1 MKFRGSG
8 SKAEKIAP
16 QMAPMIDV
24 VFQLLIFFMLT
35 LKIVSPEGEF
45 GINMPLAAAAQESAD
60 EPLLPEMKIRVLA
73 GPDGELASLQLNG
86 TNLGNDDAAFADL
99 TARVRRI
106 AGDPTGGAP
115 DEELSVEIDPDYD
128 LNYRWF
134 IKTVGAV
141 SGDKLPD
148 GTTVPLVGNI
158 KFAQARQP
166 R

>member
-45 GINMPLAAAAQESAD
+45 GINMPLAAANEQSED
-60 EPLLPEMKIRVLA
+60 PLLPEMKIRVIA
-73 GPDGELASLQLNG
+73 APNGELGSLQLNG
-86 TNLGNDDAAFADL
+86 RDLGNDEQAFADL
-99 TARVRRI
+99 TASVRRI
-106 AGDPTGGAP
+106 AGDPTSDAAS
-115 DEELSVEIDPDYD
+115 DDLSVEIDPDYG

-148 GTTVPLVGNI
+148 GTTVPLVENI
-158 KFAQARQP
+158 KFAQARSP
-166 R
+166 N

>member
-1 MKFRGSG
+1 MKFRGG

-35 LKIVSPEGEF
+35 LKIVAPEGEF
-45 GINMPLAAAAQESAD
+45 GINMPLGQGNSESD
-60 EPLLPEMKIRVLA
+60 SLIPEMDVRVLA
-73 GPDGELASLQLNG
+73 TPTGELGALQLNG
-86 TNLGNDDAAFADL
+86 VNLGNDEAAFAEL
-99 TARVRRI
+99 TSKIRAI
-106 AGDPTGGAP
+106 AGDPSGETP
-115 DEELSVEIDPDYD
+115 NEELSVTIDPDYD

>member
-1 MKFRGSG
+1 MKFRGG
-8 SKAEKIAP
+8 SKVEKIAP

-45 GINMPLAAAAQESAD
+45 GINMPLTGQSPD
-60 EPLLPEMKIRVLA
+60 TTDDPLLPELNVRILA
-73 GPDGELASLQLNG
+73 NANGELGSLQLNDV
-86 TNLGNDDAAFADL
+86 NLGNDDAAFATL
-99 TARVRRI
+99 TSKVRAI
-106 AGDPTGGAP
+106 AGDPGGEAS
-115 DEELSVEIDPDYD
+115 DELSVTIDPDYD

-148 GTTVPLVGNI
+148 GTTVPLVSNI
-158 KFAQARQP
+158 KFAQAREPQ
-166 R
+166 

>member
-1 MKFRGSG
+1 MKFRGG
-8 SKAEKIAP
+8 SKVEKIAP

-35 LKIVSPEGEF
+35 LKIVAPEGEF
-45 GINMPLAAAAQESAD
+45 GINMPLGAGGNPTDS
-60 EPLLPEMKIRVLA
+60 LLPEINVRVLA
-73 GPDGELASLQLNG
+73 TPAGELGSLQLNG
-86 TNLGNDDAAFADL
+86 VNLGNDDAAFAEL
-99 TARVRRI
+99 TSKIRAI
-106 AGDPTGGAP
+106 AGDPSDATP
-115 DEELSVEIDPDYD
+115 NEDLSVTIDPDYD

-134 IKTVGAV
+134 IKTVGSV

-158 KFAQARQP
+158 KFAQARDP

>member
-35 LKIVSPEGEF
+35 LKIIRPEGEF
-45 GINMPLAAAAQESAD
+45 GINMPLAAAAQEQSE
-60 EPLLPEMKIRVLA
+60 EPLIPEMKVRAVA
-73 GPDGELASLQLNG
+73 GPGGELASLQLNG
-86 TNLGNDDAAFADL
+86 RDLGNDDAAFADL
-99 TARVRRI
+99 TASVRRI
-106 AGDPTGGAP
+106 AGDPTGEAP
-115 DEELSVEIDPDYD
+115 SDDLSVEIDPDYD

-134 IKTVGAV
+134 IKAVGAV

-158 KFAQARQP
+158 KFAQARKP
-166 R
+166 N

>member
-1 MKFRGSG
+1 MKFRGG
-8 SKAEKIAP
+8 SKVEKIAP

-45 GINMPLAAAAQESAD
+45 GINMPLSGSTSTDDQ
-60 EPLLPEMKIRVLA
+60 PLIPEMEVRVIA
-73 GPDGELASLQLNG
+73 SPNGELGMLQLNG
-86 TNLGNDDAAFADL
+86 RNLGNDEQAFLDL
-99 TARVRRI
+99 TAAVRQI
-106 AGDPTGGAP
+106 AGDPTEDTAS
-115 DEELSVEIDPDYD
+115 DDLSVKIDPDYD

-166 R
+166 Q

>member
-1 MKFRGSG
+1 MKFRGG
-8 SKAEKIAP
+8 SKVEKIEP

-45 GINMPLAAAAQESAD
+45 GVNMPLGGVGESD
-60 EPLLPEMKIRVLA
+60 SLVPEMKVRIIST
-73 GPDGELASLQLNG
+73 PTGELGSLQLNG
-86 TNLGNDDAAFADL
+86 VSLGNDEQAFATL
-99 TARVRRI
+99 TAKVRAI

-115 DEELSVEIDPDYD
+115 NENLSVEIDPDYD

-158 KFAQARQP
+158 KFAPKRDP